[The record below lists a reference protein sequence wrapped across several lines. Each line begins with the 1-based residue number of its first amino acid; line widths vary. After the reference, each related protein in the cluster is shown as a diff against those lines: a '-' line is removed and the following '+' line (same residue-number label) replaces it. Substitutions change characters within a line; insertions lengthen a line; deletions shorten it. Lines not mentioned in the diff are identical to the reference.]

1 MKKKNLILTLTAV
14 MLAFAIGVGGTI
26 AYFTSTDEETNT
38 FTHGNVK
45 NDLKEIF
52 DEQNAVL
59 RPGSQSTNK
68 IEKKVWIKNTGTEN
82 AYVWYEWYIPT
93 ALDSTD
99 GSTGTN
105 NVLHVNSNGNTWD
118 KYRENSAYWTAGQT
132 KALPLEQTWDHD
144 PEDELGLEVGP
155 EGYFKQV
162 EIDGVLYN
170 KYVVLYH
177 GVLKANEET
186 TVAMNGAYLDS
197 KVDNAVDE
205 NGNTYYILHTP
216 NGDKKIEF
224 DFSKDV
230 NIIVKAYG
238 IQAQG
243 FKDVYAAYT
252 AYQNN

>member
-38 FTHGNVK
+38 FTLGNVK
-45 NDLKEIF
+45 IDLKETF
-52 DEQNAVL
+52 DEEHAVL

-68 IEKKVWIKNTGTEN
+68 IEKKVWIENTGSEN

-93 ALDSTD
+93 ELDSTD

-105 NVLHVNSNGNTWD
+105 NVLHVNSNGSTWD
-118 KYRENSAYWTAGQT
+118 KYRENSKYWPADQT

-144 PEDELGLEVGP
+144 PEVELGLQPGP
-155 EGYFKQV
+155 EGYIGQV
-162 EIDGVLYN
+162 EIDGVQYN
-170 KYVVLYH
+170 KYVALYH
-177 GVLKANEET
+177 GVLKAGEKT

-197 KVDNAVDE
+197 KVDNAVDAQ
-205 NGNTYYILHTP
+205 GNTYYTI
-216 NGDKKIEF
+216 NGNRINF
-224 DFSKDV
+224 DFTKGI

-243 FKDVYAAYT
+243 FADVYAAYT